1 MLFHDLS
8 KYLHRLT
15 LHSGFTCC
23 IIKIFVLSVYY
34 SFAPNRFTDY
44 LKEKKKNEIIVSEV
58 NKKNKKKTLR
68 KEYKSHGRGYKRG
81 LLGVQ

>member
-1 MLFHDLS
+1 MDSHAVSS
-8 KYLHRLT
+8 KYSYLVYIIALRRL
-15 LHSGFTCC
+15 
-23 IIKIFVLSVYY
+23 
-34 SFAPNRFTDY
+34 
-44 LKEKKKNEIIVSEV
+44 LKRKEKKNEIIVSEV

>member
-34 SFAPNRFTDY
+34 SFAPNHANRFTDY

-58 NKKNKKKTLR
+58 NKKNKKNKI
-68 KEYKSHGRGYKRG
+68 KERIQESWERI
-81 LLGVQ
+81 